1 MLRALLFRMVTDAI
15 LVIAQ
20 GERYAVVLA
29 WILGQTHG
37 RTGGRDALR
46 SSRGEAMERSSD

>member
-37 RTGGRDALR
+37 RTGGQ
-46 SSRGEAMERSSD
+46 